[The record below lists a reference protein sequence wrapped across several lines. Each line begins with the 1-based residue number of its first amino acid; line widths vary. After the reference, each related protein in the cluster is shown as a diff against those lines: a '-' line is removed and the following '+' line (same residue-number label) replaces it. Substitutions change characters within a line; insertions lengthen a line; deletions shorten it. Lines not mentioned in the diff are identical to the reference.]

1 MKRIAWPIVIG
12 LTLLVG
18 CQNTEPKEET
28 KQSTEQNLQE
38 TSTKTETKAAFPYP
52 NLLSESDKTY
62 SLLVI
67 GDNDNPI
74 EQNNKITEKVNNILS
89 LPELEMSQQAYPELN
104 IKTEPAYILFDQA
117 GVVHQGKNLKE
128 LTTYLEKNNQK

>member
-28 KQSTEQNLQE
+28 KQPTEQNQQE
-38 TSTKTETKAAFPYP
+38 KSIKTETNTTFPYP
-52 NLLSESDKTY
+52 NLLSDSDQSY

-74 EQNNKITEKVNNILS
+74 EKIIKS
-89 LPELEMSQQAYPELN
+89 LKKS
-104 IKTEPAYILFDQA
+104 IIF
-117 GVVHQGKNLKE
+117 
-128 LTTYLEKNNQK
+128 